1 MRPTQFKKKE
11 CARRR
16 WRERQSAGNKDCG
29 QVAAGGGGVLFI
41 AIRMQLSTIIRR
53 RFIRRPHRRRTAV
66 PAAMGL
72 INL

>member
-29 QVAAGGGGVLFI
+29 QVAAGGGGVLFM
-41 AIRMQLSTIIRR
+41 AIRVQLSTIICYGSRTGAADLRAPRERGTSRR
-53 RFIRRPHRRRTAV
+53 
-66 PAAMGL
+66 L
-72 INL
+72 L